1 MFPKIIHQTWKN
13 NNIPKKWK
21 LSNTQWKKLHPDY
34 QYILWTDD
42 DIRNYIKEKHP
53 SFLKIHDDY
62 KYSIQR
68 ADMIRYFILY
78 DFGGIYCDLDLYPI
92 ENIEKHISSYD
103 DAVDVLL
110 VNSGNVKNCITNSF
124 MVSKKK
130 APLWKEVH
138 KKLKE
143 KLPMYMIGKHLK
155 VMCSTGPIMLSNVCK
170 KNKDKYGLLLTEK
183 FMAYSS
189 NEDFTIIKEN
199 CVLVPLKGQ
208 SWNEWDSKVLNYINN
223 NLTMVMNIVK
233 NTKYKN
239 KLRTSLAD
247 DATMKM
253 ESKINNASTLENV
266 KTNLLNLKYINTEF
280 DDNIITLSFSHKNY
294 DGVKIICD
302 VFNMSQNIV
311 ENQKIN
317 DFTLFVIAPLKSL
330 TLLRKQLKLY
340 FSKPALMNTS
350 NKLNYSHVNVS
361 LKKIKEKMNDC
372 DCKHT
377 TSFLFAL
384 HVYSY
389 VMSTKV
395 KKVKVSKCYY
405 IPWIIGNN
413 KFLKYVTMIYIPREN
428 IFKSIYDQIVN
439 DNISTLEA
447 WGIYYWMNF
456 YKLNVENS
464 YFNNK
469 ILQGIQGIQD
479 IQNKD
484 KDNNIQNYGEDVV
497 FSNLPMSLDVEYLK
511 FVEKS
516 YQKEMSY
523 SSSFGLSNGEISISW
538 VNNDVLKDFDK
549 LYMNCL
555 DSL

>member
-21 LSNTQWKKLHPDY
+21 LSNTQWKKLHPEY

-42 DIRNYIKEKHP
+42 DIRKYIKEKYP
-53 SFLKIHDDY
+53 SFLKIHDGY
-62 KYSIQR
+62 EYNIQR

-78 DFGGIYCDLDLYPI
+78 DFGGIYCDLDLYPL

-103 DAVDVLL
+103 DAIDVLL

-124 MVSKKK
+124 MISKKK

-143 KLPMYMIGKHLK
+143 KLPVYVIGTHFK

-170 KNKDKYGLLLTEK
+170 KNKDKYGLLPTEK

-208 SWNEWDSKVLNYINN
+208 SWNEWDSKVLNYINK

-233 NTKYKN
+233 NTTYKN
-239 KLRTSLAD
+239 KLRTSFMDNLD
-247 DATMKM
+247 GHINIKM
-253 ESKINNASTLENV
+253 ECKSNNASIVETAKKNF
-266 KTNLLNLKYINTEF
+266 LNLKYINTEYN
-280 DDNIITLSFSHKNY
+280 DNNTATLSFNHKDC

-302 VFNMSQNIV
+302 IFNMSQNIV
-311 ENQKIN
+311 ESKNIN

-330 TLLRKQLKLY
+330 TLLRKQLKLHS
-340 FSKPALMNTS
+340 SKPALMNTS
-350 NKLNYSHVNVS
+350 NKLNYSHLNVS

-372 DCKHT
+372 GCKHT

-384 HVYSY
+384 HVYTY

-413 KFLKYVTMIYIPREN
+413 KFIKYYTMIYIPTEN
-428 IFKSIYDQIVN
+428 IFKSIYDQIMN
-439 DNISTLEA
+439 NNITTLEA
-447 WGIYYWMNF
+447 WGIYYWINF

-464 YFNNK
+464 YFNN
-469 ILQGIQGIQD
+469 IIQD
-479 IQNKD
+479 IQDKEGNSNNKTT
-484 KDNNIQNYGEDVV
+484 YCEDIV
-497 FSNLPMSLDVEYLK
+497 FNNLPMSLDVEYLK
-511 FVEKS
+511 CVEKS
-516 YQKEMSY
+516 NQKEMSY
-523 SSSFGLSNGEISISW
+523 GASFGLSNGEISISW
-538 VNNDVLKDFDK
+538 VNNDALKDFDK
-549 LYMNCL
+549 LYMNCFL
-555 DSL
+555 YSF